1 MYLKM
6 HRDNQFNYT
15 ETCFM
20 CGAEFGLGQFTFEV
34 WDAADPLGFLCYE
47 CLELDPSAQADRL
60 CEHAARLRQHA
71 TWLEEI
77 AAEGFPQLR
86 RADAQVY
93 AAWQQERDLPRIA
106 ADDLPF

>member
-1 MYLKM
+1 MNLKM
-6 HRDNQFNYT
+6 RQDNRYHYT

-20 CGAEFGLGQFTFEV
+20 CGTGFKLGQFIFEV
-34 WDAADPLGFLCYE
+34 CDGHHAVGFLCHA
-47 CLELDPSAQADRL
+47 CIDLNPSAQAVRL
-60 CEHAARLRQHA
+60 CEYAEQLRQHA

-93 AAWQQERDLPRIA
+93 AEWQGEQNVPRTTD
-106 ADDLPF
+106 DDLPF